1 MSLDGIAI
9 GDLTA
14 PGLLG
19 IAILMLL
26 FGKLV
31 PRATLMDKTRE
42 AENWRNAYEKEREA
56 KAISDAQTAELLEV
70 TKTTYNVVVALF
82 GTTERMRH
90 ADESGGTPHAVP
102 STTK

>member
-1 MSLDGIAI
+1 MTLDGIPI

-19 IAILMLL
+19 VAVLMIL
-26 FGKLV
+26 FGVLV
-31 PRATLMDKTRE
+31 PRRTLLDKSKE

-56 KAISDAQTAELLEV
+56 RATSDAQTAELLEV
-70 TKTTYNVVVALF
+70 TKTTYNIVFALF

-90 ADESGGTPHAVP
+90 ADESGGTSSVVP
-102 STTK
+102 TTTK